1 MQKKNQLKR
10 VIKLVKKHGIL
21 RPRDLDAHGIPR
33 EYLRQLYDL
42 GELERT
48 GRGLYVLS
56 NSEVTEDHSFAQ
68 AAKRVPRGVISL
80 LSALRFHELTTQLPF
95 EVWMTIEVKAWTPK
109 VDKPRMRFIRA
120 SGKAFTEGVQTLQ
133 IEGVYVDIYDPG
145 KTVADCF
152 KYRNKVGLD
161 IAIEALRDCI
171 AQRKST
177 MDQLWKYAGICR
189 VANVMRPYMEAMW
202 PMEYDW

>member
-1 MQKKNQLKR
+1 MQRQKQLNR

-33 EYLRQLYDL
+33 EYLRQLYEV

-56 NSEVTEDHSFAQ
+56 DSEVTENHSFAQ
-68 AAKRVPRGVISL
+68 AAKRIPRGVISL

-109 VDKPRMRFIRA
+109 VDNPRMHFIRA
-120 SGKAFTEGVQTLQ
+120 SGKAFTEGVQTHW
-133 IEGVYVDIYDPG
+133 IEGVSVRIYDPG

-161 IAIEALRDCI
+161 VAIEALRDCI
-171 AQRKST
+171 SQRKST
-177 MDQLWKYAGICR
+177 IDQLWKYAGVCR
-189 VANVMRPYMEAMW
+189 VANIMKPYMEAMV
-202 PMEYDW
+202 

>member
-1 MQKKNQLKR
+1 MQKQEQLTR
-10 VIKLVKKHGIL
+10 VLKLVKKHGIL

-33 EYLRQLYDL
+33 EYLRQLHDL
-42 GELERT
+42 GKLERT

-56 NSEVTEDHSFAQ
+56 NSDVTENHSFAQ
-68 AAKRVPRGVISL
+68 AAKRVPIGVISL

-109 VDKPRMRFIRA
+109 VDNPRMRFTRA
-120 SGKAFTEGVQTLQ
+120 SGRAFTGGVETHK
-133 IEGVYVDIYDPG
+133 IEGVSVKIYDPG

-161 IAIEALRDCI
+161 VAIEALRDCI
-171 AQRKST
+171 SQRKST

-189 VANVMRPYMEAMW
+189 VSNIMRPYMEAMG
-202 PMEYDW
+202 